1 MKYFAIYDIADPKR
15 LARVAKI
22 LKDYGLRVQKSKFEL
37 DVTAKELARL
47 HRRIVTVI
55 DDAEDGVKYFPLCGT
70 CHGDIEVIGQGRLL
84 PEDQRFLIC

>member
-37 DVTAKELARL
+37 EVTARELARL
-47 HRRIVTVI
+47 HQRIVQVI
-55 DDAEDGVKYFPLCGT
+55 EDEEDGVKYFPLCGA
-70 CHGDIEVIGQGRLL
+70 CRSDIEVIGQGRLL
-84 PEDQRFLIC
+84 PDDERYIIF